1 MTDQSDEMLVLLQE
15 LAILKEEDEKRAAG
29 GSARRK
35 RLKEITKQ
43 MKKLALEKKR
53 SKLES
58 T

>member
-15 LAILKEEDEKRAAG
+15 VAILKEEDEKRAAG
-29 GSARRK
+29 ASARRK